1 VVDWRGLARSYMSIQ
16 AGIHAGYVDM
26 IQQDL
31 MEIAVVQY
39 VS

>member
-1 VVDWRGLARSYMSIQ
+1 MSIQ

-31 MEIAVVQY
+31 MEIAVMQY
-39 VS
+39 VSEVSGRGV